1 MIYDDLI
8 SREKQKARLLRKTAW
23 WKTKC
28 ARGICYYCE
37 RKFPPNELTMDHII
51 PVSKGGQSL
60 KNNIVTACKEC
71 NNKKKHQMTYEWEDY
86 MNSLK
91 IDKSE

>member
-1 MIYDDLI
+1 MIYDEII

-23 WKTKC
+23 WKNKC
-28 ARGICYYCE
+28 SRGICYYCE
-37 RKFPPNELTMDHII
+37 KSLPPNELTMDHII

-60 KNNIVTACKEC
+60 KNNIVTSCKEC
-71 NNKKKHQMTYEWEDY
+71 NNKKNHQMTYEWEDY

-91 IDKSE
+91 LDK